1 MRARTS
7 GLAAAAALA
16 AGLPALF
23 AGLLGSPVA
32 QLTLGPDD
40 SIVRTHTV
48 PAPAAGPDDAALGLV
63 GAHPP
68 TSVTVQVVD
77 STGQGEGDGSRGVPI
92 RVSGTALPARVL
104 LAYRNA
110 ADDVKRSDPACHL
123 PWSLLAGIGQVE
135 SGQAS
140 NGAID
145 RKGRTLTPILG
156 PVLNG
161 VGDVAAIPDT
171 DGGRWDGDTT
181 WDRAVGPMQFI
192 PSSWQVW
199 GRDGDGDGRAD
210 PSDVDDAAMATA
222 SYLCAG
228 DRDLRDEKDRRSAVF
243 SYNHSWDYVDLVL
256 AWAEAYATGVP
267 LTTDLLP
274 GADDGR
280 QRPSGGERPGEGP
293 SAVLALPAPGAT
305 QVAVATDAPAAGGA
319 GSGPQPPPSAAPAG
333 GPQPS
338 GGSQPADPTPSG
350 AASTP
355 TDTPT
360 ATASDPPAGPDPCP
374 TPSPTDTPTGD
385 PTDTASPSP
394 TPTESV
400 TADPTPTAPSPSAT
414 PTGCPTTPAP

>member
-16 AGLPALF
+16 AGLPTLV
-23 AGLLGSPVA
+23 AGLLGSTAA

-68 TSVTVQVVD
+68 TGTSVQVVD
-77 STGQGEGDGSRGVPI
+77 SSSGQGEGDGSRGVPI

-110 ADDVKRSDPACHL
+110 ADDLRRSDPACHL

-161 VGDVAAIPDT
+161 VGDVAAIADT

-192 PSSWQVW
+192 PSSWTVW

-210 PSDVDDAAMATA
+210 PSDVDDAAMAAA

-256 AWAEAYATGVP
+256 AWADAYATGVP

-274 GADDGR
+274 VADDGR
-280 QRPSGGERPGEGP
+280 HQASGGERPGEGP

-305 QVAVATDAPAAGGA
+305 QVAATAEAPS
-319 GSGPQPPPSAAPAG
+319 GSGGGTGSSAPPSAAPAG
-333 GPQPS
+333 DPQPT
-338 GGSQPADPTPSG
+338 GSTTSAA
-350 AASTP
+350 AAS
-355 TDTPT
+355 PT
-360 ATASDPPAGPDPCP
+360 ATATAAPSDPPTGPDPCA
-374 TPSPTDTPTGD
+374 TSSPTDTPTGE
-385 PTDTASPSP
+385 PTDTATPSP
-394 TPTESV
+394 TPTDSA
-400 TADPTPTAPSPSAT
+400 TPDPSPTDPSPSAT
-414 PTGCPTTPAP
+414 PTDCTTTPPTGS

>member
-16 AGLPALF
+16 AGLPTLL
-23 AGLLGSPVA
+23 AGLLGSTAA

-40 SIVRTHTV
+40 SMVRTHTV
-48 PAPAAGPDDAALGLV
+48 PAPAAGPDDAALGLF

-68 TSVTVQVVD
+68 TGTTLQVVE
-77 STGQGEGDGSRGVPI
+77 SPAQGEGDGSRGVPI

-110 ADDVKRSDPACHL
+110 ANDLGRSDLACHVS
-123 PWSLLAGIGQVE
+123 WSLLAGIGQVE
-135 SGQAS
+135 SGHAY
-140 NGAID
+140 NGAVD
-145 RKGRTLTPILG
+145 RQGRTLNPILG

-199 GRDGDGDGRAD
+199 GRDGDGDGKAD

-256 AWAEAYATGVP
+256 AWADAYATGVP

-274 GADDGR
+274 AADGGR
-280 QRPSGGERPGEGP
+280 GRSSGGERPGEG
-293 SAVLALPAPGAT
+293 AVLALPAPGAT
-305 QVAVATDAPAAGGA
+305 QEPTTVGDPS
-319 GSGPQPPPSAAPAG
+319 GSGSSGGSAAPPSAAPAE
-333 GPQPS
+333 GPQPT
-338 GGSQPADPTPSG
+338 DPTTSA

-355 TDTPT
+355 TSTTT
-360 ATASDPPAGPDPCP
+360 AAPSDPPTEPDPCP
-374 TPSPTDTPTGD
+374 TPSPTDTSTGD
-385 PTDTASPSP
+385 PSDTATPSP

-400 TADPTPTAPSPSAT
+400 TPDPTPTDSSPSPTPTDCSTAPSGS
-414 PTGCPTTPAP
+414 

>member
-7 GLAAAAALA
+7 GLAATAALA
-16 AGLPALF
+16 AGLPTLV
-23 AGLLGSPVA
+23 AGLLGSTA
-32 QLTLGPDD
+32 ARLTLGPDD
-40 SIVRTHTV
+40 SMVRTHTV
-48 PAPAAGPDDAALGLV
+48 PAPASGPDDAALGLL

-68 TSVTVQVVD
+68 TGTTLQVID
-77 STGQGEGDGSRGVPI
+77 GPAKGEGDGSRGVPI

-104 LAYRNA
+104 LAYRTA
-110 ADDVKRSDPACHL
+110 ANDLARSDPACHVS
-123 PWSLLAGIGQVE
+123 WSLLAGIGQVE
-135 SGQAS
+135 SGHAY

-145 RKGRTLTPILG
+145 RQGRTLNPILG
-156 PVLNG
+156 PELNG

-199 GRDGDGDGRAD
+199 GRDGDGDGKAD

-256 AWAEAYATGVP
+256 AWADAYATGVP

-274 GADDGR
+274 VADGGR
-280 QRPSGGERPGEGP
+280 QRPSGGERAGEGP
-293 SAVLALPAPGAT
+293 SAVLALPAPGVTQEPAT
-305 QVAVATDAPAAGGA
+305 AGDASAAGGA
-319 GSGPQPPPSAAPAG
+319 DGSTPPPSAAPAE
-333 GPQPS
+333 GPQPTEATTS
-338 GGSQPADPTPSG
+338 AAAPS
-350 AASTP
+350 
-355 TDTPT
+355 PT
-360 ATASDPPAGPDPCP
+360 ATPSDPPTGPDPCP

-385 PTDTASPSP
+385 PTDTATPSP

-400 TADPTPTAPSPSAT
+400 TPEPSPTDSSPSPT
-414 PTGCPTTPAP
+414 PTGCSTEAPT

>member
-1 MRARTS
+1 MRLRTS

-16 AGLPALF
+16 AGLPTLL
-23 AGLLGSPVA
+23 AGLLGSTA
-32 QLTLGPDD
+32 AHLTLGPDD
-40 SIVRTHTV
+40 SMVRTHTV

-68 TSVTVQVVD
+68 TGVSLQVVD
-77 STGQGEGDGSRGVPI
+77 SPGQGEGDGSRGVPI

-110 ADDVKRSDPACHL
+110 ADDLRRTDPACHL

-145 RKGRTLTPILG
+145 RKGRTLNPILG

-192 PSSWQVW
+192 PSTWQVW
-199 GRDGDGDGRAD
+199 GRDGDGDGQAD
-210 PSDVDDAAMATA
+210 PSDVDDAALATA

-228 DRDLRDEKDRRSAVF
+228 DRDLRNEKDRRSAVF

-256 AWAEAYATGVP
+256 AWADAYATGVP

-274 GADDGR
+274 AADGR
-280 QRPSGGERPGEGP
+280 QRASGGERAGEGP
-293 SAVLALPAPGAT
+293 SAVLALPAPGAA
-305 QVAVATDAPAAGGA
+305 QQPATGAETTGSAGGA
-319 GSGPQPPPSAAPAG
+319 GSTAPPSAAPAE
-333 GPQPS
+333 GPQP
-338 GGSQPADPTPSG
+338 ADATTSATSSPTTTTT
-350 AASTP
+350 AAP
-355 TDTPT
+355 
-360 ATASDPPAGPDPCP
+360 SDPPTGPAPCA

-385 PTDTASPSP
+385 PTDTATPSP

-400 TADPTPTAPSPSAT
+400 TPDPTPTDSSPSPT
-414 PTGCPTTPAP
+414 PTDCPTPTTPGS

>member
-16 AGLPALF
+16 AGLPTLL
-23 AGLLGSPVA
+23 AGLLGSTA
-32 QLTLGPDD
+32 AHLTLGPDD
-40 SIVRTHTV
+40 SMVRTHTV

-68 TSVTVQVVD
+68 TGTPLQAVD
-77 STGQGEGDGSRGVPI
+77 STGESEGDGSRGVPI

-110 ADDVKRSDPACHL
+110 ADDLRRSDPACHL

-145 RKGRTLTPILG
+145 RKGHTLNPILG

-199 GRDGDGDGRAD
+199 GRDGDGDGQAD

-256 AWAEAYATGVP
+256 AWADAYATGVP

-274 GADDGR
+274 AADGGR
-280 QRPSGGERPGEGP
+280 GRPSGGERAGEGP

-305 QVAVATDAPAAGGA
+305 QQPATGGDASGSGGDA
-319 GSGPQPPPSAAPAG
+319 GSAAPPSAAPAE
-333 GPQPS
+333 GPQ
-338 GGSQPADPTPSG
+338 QAPATSSPT
-350 AASTP
+350 T
-355 TDTPT
+355 T
-360 ATASDPPAGPDPCP
+360 ATAAPSDPPTGPDPCA

-385 PTDTASPSP
+385 PTDTATPSP
-394 TPTESV
+394 TPTDSA
-400 TADPTPTAPSPSAT
+400 TPDPTPTGTSPTPSPT
-414 PTGCPTTPAP
+414 DCPTTAPPGS

>member
-16 AGLPALF
+16 AGLPTLL
-23 AGLLGSPVA
+23 AGLLGSTAA

-40 SIVRTHTV
+40 SMVRTHTV
-48 PAPAAGPDDAALGLV
+48 PAPAAGPDDAALGLL
-63 GAHPP
+63 GAHPA
-68 TSVTVQVVD
+68 TGTTLQVVD
-77 STGQGEGDGSRGVPI
+77 GPAQGEGDGSRGVPI

-110 ADDVKRSDPACHL
+110 ANALGRSDPACHVS
-123 PWSLLAGIGQVE
+123 WSLLAGIGQVE
-135 SGQAS
+135 SGHAY
-140 NGAID
+140 NGAVD
-145 RKGRTLTPILG
+145 RQGRTLNPILG
-156 PVLNG
+156 PELNG

-199 GRDGDGDGRAD
+199 GRDGDGDGKAD

-256 AWAEAYATGVP
+256 AWADAYATGVP

-274 GADDGR
+274 AADGGR
-280 QRPSGGERPGEGP
+280 GRPSGGERPGEG
-293 SAVLALPAPGAT
+293 AVLALPAPGAT
-305 QVAVATDAPAAGGA
+305 QEPATAGSGSGA
-319 GSGPQPPPSAAPAG
+319 GSAAPPSAAPAE
-333 GPQPS
+333 GPQPTDATTS
-338 GGSQPADPTPSG
+338 T
-350 AASTP
+350 AAATP
-355 TDTPT
+355 TSTTTVAP
-360 ATASDPPAGPDPCP
+360 SDPPTEPDPCA

-385 PTDTASPSP
+385 PTDTATPSP

-400 TADPTPTAPSPSAT
+400 TPDPNPTDSSPSPTTTACPTAP
-414 PTGCPTTPAP
+414 PAGS

>member
-16 AGLPALF
+16 AGLPTLL
-23 AGLLGSPVA
+23 AGLLGSTAA

-40 SIVRTHTV
+40 SMVRTHTV
-48 PAPAAGPDDAALGLV
+48 PAPAAGPDDAALGLF

-68 TSVTVQVVD
+68 TGTTLQVVD
-77 STGQGEGDGSRGVPI
+77 GPAQGEGDGSRGVPI

-110 ADDVKRSDPACHL
+110 ANDLSRSDPACHVS
-123 PWSLLAGIGQVE
+123 WSLLAGIGQVE
-135 SGQAS
+135 SGHAY
-140 NGAID
+140 NGAVD
-145 RKGRTLTPILG
+145 RQGRTLNPILG
-156 PVLNG
+156 PELNG

-199 GRDGDGDGRAD
+199 GRDGDGDGKAD

-256 AWAEAYATGVP
+256 AWADAYATGVP

-274 GADDGR
+274 AGDGSR
-280 QRPSGGERPGEGP
+280 GRPVGGERPGEG
-293 SAVLALPAPGAT
+293 AVLALPAPGAT
-305 QVAVATDAPAAGGA
+305 QEPATSGSGSGA
-319 GSGPQPPPSAAPAG
+319 GSAAPPSAAPAE
-333 GPQPS
+333 GPQPTDATTS
-338 GGSQPADPTPSG
+338 
-350 AASTP
+350 AAAATP
-355 TDTPT
+355 TSTTT
-360 ATASDPPAGPDPCP
+360 AAPSDPPTEPDPCA

-385 PTDTASPSP
+385 PTDTATPSP

-400 TADPTPTAPSPSAT
+400 TPEPTPTDSSPSPTTTA
-414 PTGCPTTPAP
+414 CPTEPPAGS

>member
-1 MRARTS
+1 MHARTS

-16 AGLPALF
+16 AGLPTLL
-23 AGLLGSPVA
+23 AGLLGSTAA

-40 SIVRTHTV
+40 SMVRTHTV

-68 TSVTVQVVD
+68 TGTSLHVVD
-77 STGQGEGDGSRGVPI
+77 SPGQGEGDGSRGVPI

-110 ADDVKRSDPACHL
+110 ADDLRRSDTACHL

-135 SGQAS
+135 SGQAY

-145 RKGRTLTPILG
+145 RKGRTLNPILG
-156 PVLNG
+156 PELNG

-199 GRDGDGDGRAD
+199 GRDGDGDGQAD
-210 PSDVDDAAMATA
+210 PSDVDDAAVATA

-256 AWAEAYATGVP
+256 AWADAYATGTP
-267 LTTDLLP
+267 LTTDLLAV
-274 GADDGR
+274 ADDGR
-280 QRPSGGERPGEGP
+280 KRATGGERAGEGP

-305 QVAVATDAPAAGGA
+305 QQPVTGGDASGSGGGA
-319 GSGPQPPPSAAPAG
+319 GSAAPPSAAPPSAAPAE
-333 GPQPS
+333 GPQP
-338 GGSQPADPTPSG
+338 ADQATS
-350 AASTP
+350 S
-355 TDTPT
+355 PT
-360 ATASDPPAGPDPCP
+360 ATATAAPSDPPTGPGPCA

-385 PTDTASPSP
+385 PTDTATPSP
-394 TPTESV
+394 TPTDSV
-400 TADPTPTAPSPSAT
+400 TPEPTPTGTSPT
-414 PTGCPTTPAP
+414 PTPTDCPTTAPPGS

>member
-16 AGLPALF
+16 AGLPTLL
-23 AGLLGSPVA
+23 AGLLGSTA
-32 QLTLGPDD
+32 AHLTLGPDD
-40 SIVRTHTV
+40 SMVRTHTV

-68 TSVTVQVVD
+68 TGTTLQVVE

-110 ADDVKRSDPACHL
+110 ANDLARSDPACHAS
-123 PWSLLAGIGQVE
+123 WSLLAGIGQVE
-135 SGQAS
+135 SGHAY
-140 NGAID
+140 NGAVD
-145 RKGRTLTPILG
+145 RQGRTLNPILG

-161 VGDVAAIPDT
+161 VGDVAAIADT

-199 GRDGDGDGRAD
+199 GRDGDGDGKAD

-256 AWAEAYATGVP
+256 AWADAYATGVP

-274 GADDGR
+274 VADGGG
-280 QRPSGGERPGEGP
+280 QRPSGGERAGEG
-293 SAVLALPAPGAT
+293 AVLALPAPGVTQEPAT
-305 QVAVATDAPAAGGA
+305 AGDQSGGGA
-319 GSGPQPPPSAAPAG
+319 GSAPPPSAAPAD
-333 GPQPS
+333 GPQPTEATTS
-338 GGSQPADPTPSG
+338 
-350 AASTP
+350 AAAESP
-355 TDTPT
+355 TDTST
-360 ATASDPPAGPDPCP
+360 ATPSDPPTEPDPCA

-385 PTDTASPSP
+385 PTDTATPSP

-400 TADPTPTAPSPSAT
+400 TPDPTPTDSSPSPTPTDCSTAPSGS
-414 PTGCPTTPAP
+414 

>member
-1 MRARTS
+1 MRIRTF

-16 AGLPALF
+16 AGLPTLC
-23 AGLLGSPVA
+23 AGLLGSTA
-32 QLTLGPDD
+32 AHLTLGPDD
-40 SIVRTHTV
+40 SMVRTHTV

-68 TSVTVQVVD
+68 TGTSLHIVD
-77 STGQGEGDGSRGVPI
+77 STSQGEGDGSRGMPI

-110 ADDVKRSDPACHL
+110 ADDLRRSDPACHL

-145 RKGRTLTPILG
+145 RLGRTLTPILG

-199 GRDGDGDGRAD
+199 GRDGDGDGQAD
-210 PSDVDDAAMATA
+210 PSDIDDAAMATA

-228 DRDLRDEKDRRSAVF
+228 DRDLRNEKDRRSAVF

-256 AWAEAYATGVP
+256 AWAQAYATGVP

-274 GADDGR
+274 GAGDGR
-280 QRPSGGERPGEGP
+280 HAAAGSERAGQGP
-293 SAVLALPAPGAT
+293 STVLALPAPGAT
-305 QVAVATDAPAAGGA
+305 QVAATAESGSGSGSGTDAGSAA
-319 GSGPQPPPSAAPAG
+319 PPSAAPAG
-333 GPQPS
+333 DP
-338 GGSQPADPTPSG
+338 QPADPTTSAAAPSPTTTTT
-350 AASTP
+350 AAPSDPPTP
-355 TDTPT
+355 TD
-360 ATASDPPAGPDPCP
+360 PCA
-374 TPSPTDTPTGD
+374 TPSPTDTPTGG
-385 PTDTASPSP
+385 PTDTATPSP
-394 TPTESV
+394 TPTGSV
-400 TADPTPTAPSPSAT
+400 SPDPSPTDSSPAPSPTGCAT
-414 PTGCPTTPAP
+414 TPPTGP